1 MLDVNVPCGSCSA
14 PIRFRDRVCPACGAR
29 VSPDLRSALEA
40 RLEASSADF
49 RELKEHVG
57 SASLVLLIVGLLH
70 LGIGALIFI
79 VERRAD
85 MVPAEHGADEALA
98 SLIGSCTIGVAML
111 ACYGGS
117 RRAPVAA
124 MTAALVIWIGVN
136 VVAWIESPQSFL
148 YAFLSLAGVASLFA
162 KLVVL
167 ILLLRGLRSAYRV
180 RSLERRLASPPG

>member
-1 MLDVNVPCGSCSA
+1 MLDVSVPCGSCSA

-49 RELKEHVG
+49 RELKENVG
-57 SASLVLLIVGLLH
+57 SASLVLLILALLH
-70 LGIGALIFI
+70 LGLGVLVFI

-85 MVPAEHGADEALA
+85 LMPAEHGTDEALV
-98 SLIGSCTIGVAML
+98 SLIGNSTIGVAML

-124 MTAALVIWIGVN
+124 LTAALVVWIGVN
-136 VVAWIESPQSFL
+136 VIAWIGSPQSFL
-148 YAFLSLAGVASLFA
+148 YAFLSLSGVASLFA

-180 RSLERRLASPPG
+180 RALERRLASPAG